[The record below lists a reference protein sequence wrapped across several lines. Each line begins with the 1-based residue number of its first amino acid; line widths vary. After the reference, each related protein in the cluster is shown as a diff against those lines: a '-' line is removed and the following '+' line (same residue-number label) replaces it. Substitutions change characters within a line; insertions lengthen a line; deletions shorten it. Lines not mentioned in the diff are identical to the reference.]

1 MGGGREKRHGCG
13 SGVGPSTVPGGPSVC
28 GRGALADTW
37 WGAQKQRGGGARMGP
52 SSMLAGGMLSQVSPP
67 GSKARPVHSVA
78 KDAGG
83 STRDV
88 VSPFPKRVFSR
99 KAKAG
104 NTQLAKKSAKHS
116 SSTEYSIW

>member
-1 MGGGREKRHGCG
+1 MVVDLGWDHPQCREARLCAAGEPWQTPGGGLR
-13 SGVGPSTVPGGPSVC
+13 SS
-28 GRGALADTW
+28 
-37 WGAQKQRGGGARMGP
+37 GARMGP

-67 GSKARPVHSVA
+67 GLKARRVHTVA